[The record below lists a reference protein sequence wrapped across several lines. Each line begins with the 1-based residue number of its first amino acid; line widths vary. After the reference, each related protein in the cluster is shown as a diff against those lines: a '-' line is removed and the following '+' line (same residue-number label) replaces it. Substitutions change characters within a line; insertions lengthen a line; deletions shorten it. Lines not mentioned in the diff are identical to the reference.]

1 MRIAT
6 VIRITLVAVL
16 ATGAVAHA
24 QWKWRD
30 ESGQINYSDQPPPK
44 GVPASRILSSVEPR
58 AGATPTPLPSSA
70 SAPVGGIPSVNAT
83 APRADA
89 AGAAAAAKADP
100 APRADAASKS
110 AADRALEAKLR
121 EKERELADRKREEE
135 EQKTA
140 ARSRACEAMRAD
152 MRTLESGMRIA
163 RVNPQG
169 EREFLTDD
177 ERAQRIEALRRDMRS
192 LCTTS

>member
-6 VIRITLVAVL
+6 VIRITLVAAL

-30 ESGQINYSDQPPPK
+30 DNGQINDSDQPPPK

-70 SAPVGGIPSVNAT
+70 SAPLGGIPSVNAT

-89 AGAAAAAKADP
+89 AAKADA

-110 AADRALEAKLR
+110 PADRALEAKLR

-135 EQKTA
+135 EQKVA
-140 ARSRACEAMRAD
+140 ARARACEAMRAD
-152 MRTLESGMRIA
+152 MRTLESGIRIA

-169 EREFLTDD
+169 EREFLSDD
-177 ERAQRIEALRRDMRS
+177 ERSQRIEALRRDMRT